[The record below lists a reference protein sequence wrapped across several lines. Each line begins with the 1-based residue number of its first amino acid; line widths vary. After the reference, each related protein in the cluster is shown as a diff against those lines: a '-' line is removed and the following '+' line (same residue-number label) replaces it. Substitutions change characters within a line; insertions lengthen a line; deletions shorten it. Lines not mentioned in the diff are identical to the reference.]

1 MTIKSEECMK
11 KLSIILKTLIAGY
24 IITVLALLVLAFCLY
39 KFRVSGNVISIWI
52 YVTYGLSALCG
63 GLILGKGMQH
73 SRLVWGVLYGII
85 YFLILCV
92 VSIILSRGISSI
104 DMSQMVKGAIVCIL
118 CGAIGGIVS

>member
-1 MTIKSEECMK
+1 MK

-39 KFRVSGNVISIWI
+39 KFRVSGNVISIGI

-63 GLILGKGMQH
+63 GLILGKG
-73 SRLVWGVLYGII
+73 RLVWGVLYGII
-85 YFLILCV
+85 YFLVLCV

>member
-1 MTIKSEECMK
+1 M
-11 KLSIILKTLIAGY
+11 GY
-24 IITVLALLVLAFCLY
+24 QLYAEVSFLAKAC
-39 KFRVSGNVISIWI
+39 
-52 YVTYGLSALCG
+52 
-63 GLILGKGMQH
+63 

>member
-1 MTIKSEECMK
+1 M
-11 KLSIILKTLIAGY
+11 
-24 IITVLALLVLAFCLY
+24 
-39 KFRVSGNVISIWI
+39 VSGNVISIGI

-92 VSIILSRGISSI
+92 VSIILSKMCIRDRDNNAAVNYIDAGIKP
-104 DMSQMVKGAIVCIL
+104 DIL
-118 CGAIGGIVS
+118 APGVDIKIRKQTAYETDIVSVTAVSYTHLEVYKRQKYGCTI

>member
-1 MTIKSEECMK
+1 MK

-24 IITVLALLVLAFCLY
+24 IITFLDLLAFCLY
-39 KFRVSGNVISIWI
+39 KFRVSGNVISIGI

-63 GLILGKGMQH
+63 GFILARGMQH

>member
-39 KFRVSGNVISIWI
+39 KFRVSGNVISIGI

-85 YFLILCV
+85 YFLILLSNFSLIV
-92 VSIILSRGISSI
+92 LVSILNSSLFNI
-104 DMSQMVKGAIVCIL
+104 A
-118 CGAIGGIVS
+118 

>member
-39 KFRVSGNVISIWI
+39 KFRVSGNVISIGI

-63 GLILGKGMQH
+63 AL
-73 SRLVWGVLYGII
+73 
-85 YFLILCV
+85 FLPEV
-92 VSIILSRGISSI
+92 FST
-104 DMSQMVKGAIVCIL
+104 AAL
-118 CGAIGGIVS
+118 CGEYCME